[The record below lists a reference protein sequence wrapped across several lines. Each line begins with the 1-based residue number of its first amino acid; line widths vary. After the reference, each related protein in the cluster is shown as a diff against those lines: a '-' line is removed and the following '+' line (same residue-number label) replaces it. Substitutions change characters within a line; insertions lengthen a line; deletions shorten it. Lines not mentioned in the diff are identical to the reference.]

1 MTRFKELRKKAG
13 LTQEELINQFNIE
26 YGRKYTPAA
35 ISQFEN
41 GKRIPETNA
50 LIDFANFFGV
60 SVDYLLGVEAVG
72 NFPDDISVEEIALV
86 KAYRQAP
93 EHITKA
99 IRSMLEPYKDC
110 YVVKVTNEMVAEKM
124 D

>member
-1 MTRFKELRKKAG
+1 MSRFKELRKKAG
-13 LTQEELINQFNIE
+13 LTQDELINKFNVE

-60 SVDYLLGVEAVG
+60 SIDYLLATDTVG
-72 NFPDDISVEEIALV
+72 HFPEDISVEELAII

-99 IRSMLEPYKDC
+99 IQMILEPYGNR
-110 YVVKVTNEMVAEKM
+110 YTIHINNEKVAEK
-124 D
+124 

>member
-1 MTRFKELRKKAG
+1 MSRFKELRKKAG
-13 LTQEELINQFNIE
+13 LTQDELINKFNIE

-41 GKRIPETNA
+41 DKRIPETNA

-60 SVDYLLGVEAVG
+60 TIDYLLGIDSVG
-72 NFPDDISVEEIALV
+72 RFPEDISVEEIALI

-93 EHITKA
+93 EHITNA
-99 IRSMLEPYKDC
+99 IQSILEPYNNW
-110 YVVKVTNEMVAEKM
+110 YIISTNNETVAEENK
-124 D
+124 

>member
-13 LTQEELINQFNIE
+13 LTQEALINQFNIE

-41 GKRIPETNA
+41 GRRIPETNA

-60 SVDYLLGVEAVG
+60 SVDYLLGVDAVG
-72 NFPDDISVEEIALV
+72 SFPEDISVEEIALV
-86 KAYRQAP
+86 RAYRQAP

-99 IRSMLEPYKDC
+99 IHSMLEPYKVR
-110 YVVKVTNEMVAEKM
+110 YVAEIANEKVAEKM
-124 D
+124 E